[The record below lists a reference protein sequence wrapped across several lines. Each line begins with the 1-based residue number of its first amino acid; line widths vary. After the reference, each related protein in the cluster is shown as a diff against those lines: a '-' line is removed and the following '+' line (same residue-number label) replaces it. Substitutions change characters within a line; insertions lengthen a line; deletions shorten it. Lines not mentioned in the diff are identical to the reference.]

1 MQQVQG
7 EKVSFKQIN
16 KLAIPSI
23 IAGIS
28 EPLLSIVDTA
38 VVGNIQENPTQA
50 LAAVGIAGSFIAAIF
65 WVLGQTR
72 SAISAIVAQYVGEKR
87 LEKLQSLPS
96 QIICF
101 NLLISLGIYLLTF
114 FFAHQIFSVY
124 NAQGLVLNYA
134 VDYYKIR
141 AVGLPLSLFTFTI
154 FGIFTGMQNTF
165 YPMMISVAGALLNV
179 VLDFLLVYGI
189 EGLISPMHVKGAA
202 YASLVS
208 QGLMAVLAL
217 RLLYK
222 KTPFKLKITFQFHPE
237 LKRMFGLSF
246 NLFLRALALHITMY
260 FANSYATSYGA
271 AYIAAQTICFQIW
284 LFFAFFID
292 GYASVGSIISGKQ
305 KGEKNFLGLQ
315 ILAKDLNSYAI
326 LVSVILACFCFL
338 GYNSIGKIFTSNT
351 QVLEVFS
358 SVFWLVLI
366 TQPVNAVAFVY
377 DGIFKGLAEAV
388 VLRNTLFIAT
398 FIGFLPSLLLC
409 NQYDLKL
416 SGIWVAFTI
425 WMLFRSGILFFYFN
439 RTYLPKKK

>member
-1 MQQVQG
+1 MQQIKGQ
-7 EKVSFKQIN
+7 KVSFQQIN

-38 VVGNIQENPTQA
+38 VVGNIQENPTEA

-72 SAISAIVAQYVGEKR
+72 AAISAIVAQYVGEKR

-114 FFAHQIFSVY
+114 FLAQQIFSVY
-124 NAQGLVLNYA
+124 NAEGLVLTYA

-141 AVGLPLSLFTFTI
+141 ALGLPLSLFIFTI
-154 FGIFTGMQNTF
+154 FGVFTGMQNTF
-165 YPMMISVAGALLNV
+165 YPMMISIAGALLNV
-179 VLDFLLVYGI
+179 ILDFLFVYGV
-189 EGLISPMHVKGAA
+189 EGFILPMHVKGAA
-202 YASLVS
+202 YASLIS
-208 QGLMAVLAL
+208 QGLMAILAL

-222 KTPFKLKITFQFHPE
+222 KTPFKLNITFQFHPE
-237 LKRMFGLSF
+237 LKRMFGLSL

-315 ILAKDLNSYAI
+315 VLVKDLNRYAI
-326 LVSVILACFCFL
+326 IVSLILAFFCFL
-338 GYNSIGKIFTSNT
+338 GYNSIGKIFTSNA
-351 QVLEVFS
+351 QVLEVFT
-358 SVFWLVLI
+358 SVFWLVLL
-366 TQPVNAVAFVY
+366 TQPINAIAFVY
-377 DGIFKGLAEAV
+377 DGVFKGLAEAV

-398 FIGFLPSLLLC
+398 FIGFLPSLLFC

-416 SGIWVAFTI
+416 TGIWVAFAI
-425 WMLFRSGILFFYFN
+425 WMCFRSGILFFYFN
-439 RTYLPKKK
+439 RIYLLKKR